1 MRMFNPLWVIAVSF
15 LVLVIFY
22 IDRTMKADAA
32 AAAARARKAYAESL
46 DPKFWVIQGR
56 RMYVNGVG
64 SDPRS
69 DRVMIGLDGKNPS
82 LLLGTD
88 NFWTTTGIPS
98 RPGWKVLA
106 QSTNQTK
113 P

>member
-1 MRMFNPLWVIAVSF
+1 MFNPLWVIALSF
-15 LVLVIFY
+15 LGLVVFY
-22 IDRTMKADAA
+22 IDRTLKADAA
-32 AAAARARKAYAESL
+32 AAAVQARKAYAESVRARYYVL
-46 DPKFWVIQGR
+46 QDNK
-56 RMYVNGVG
+56 MYVNGIG
-64 SDPRS
+64 SDPRR
-69 DRVMIGLDGKNPS
+69 DRVTIGLDGQNPS